1 MKQYRI
7 TFSEQEMAQ
16 FEALIGE
23 IPTKWGNPLV
33 NMYAQRLQESTI
45 EEPKPKPI
53 GGGGGGPVKPSKNE

>member
-23 IPTKWGNPLV
+23 IPTKWGNPLI

-53 GGGGGGPVKPSKNE
+53 GDADKTPAIPE